1 LFFLLA
7 AASLMIGMV
16 LKDVFVGPANPFWG
30 QTLFV
35 EPFHQNIDGEFLNLR
50 MKLFPVVISGLGVF
64 LAIIWCS
71 MTTTRSSAFS
81 PVFLLSNKWYMDF
94 TINHGIVI
102 PWLNLCD
109 KITLQLIDKG
119 IIEMFGAS
127 GASFWQEGSAAF
139 QSVYSGHLFHSVQI
153 ILLFTTCIFT
163 AIWIVPGPRIFG
175 SKGSSPF
182 HRSSCNSCVSLSNR
196 HKRVI
201 DEPVVESTVIHL
213 R

>member
-1 LFFLLA
+1 LA
-7 AASLMIGMV
+7 AASLMIGLV

-50 MKLFPVVISGLGVF
+50 MKLFPVVISALGVL

-71 MTTTRSSAFS
+71 VTFS
-81 PVFLLSNKWYMDF
+81 PVWPLFYLLSNKWYMDF
-94 TINHGIVI
+94 TINNGIVI

-127 GASFWQEGSAAF
+127 GANFWQEGSAAF
-139 QSVYSGHLFHSVQI
+139 QSVYSGPIRTKSRMPSSRQI
-153 ILLFTTCIFT
+153 AQQLQLEQT
-163 AIWIVPGPRIFG
+163 
-175 SKGSSPF
+175 
-182 HRSSCNSCVSLSNR
+182 L
-196 HKRVI
+196 
-201 DEPVVESTVIHL
+201 E
-213 R
+213 